1 MDWGFENQKF
11 YIEYTSC
18 TRPVGTLYE
27 EFDRRA
33 LEIAESNIDD
43 LLVSISGGVDSQ
55 AMLNS
60 FLKQDIPVKTV
71 FMYLPGYNDIEYDNL
86 KLLDMKLQIKTEIVD
101 IDPYKYK
108 EELEE
113 EAEKYDIQTN
123 SLLHKKFFSML
134 PSSANIV
141 FMDYDPYIHVD
152 ENWDFF
158 WYQGFNSTEVTRD
171 RALRLLKREGKIIW
185 FGDTS
190 EMRTSL
196 LDEEMLWSILYSW
209 KYYYGNGVTR
219 DTGHK
224 LRLRTDDRWDF
235 YLKPF
240 VYGKYWKDELIYF
253 SKFSGF
259 ENVPFLYQKPLY
271 MKEHAVLVPLQE
283 FIDFYKSCT
292 KEKRRFYE
300 NLHVQGGYFD

>member
-1 MDWGFENQKF
+1 MNWGFEDTKF
-11 YIEYTSC
+11 YIEYSSC
-18 TRPVGTLYE
+18 TRPVGNLYE

-33 LEIAESNIDD
+33 VEIAEETHTE
-43 LLVSISGGVDSQ
+43 LLLSISGGVDSQ
-55 AMLNS
+55 AMLRS
-60 FLKQDIPVKTV
+60 FMKQDIPVKTV
-71 FMYLPGYNDIEYDNL
+71 FMYLPGYNDIEYNNL
-86 KLLDMKLQIKTEIVD
+86 KILDEKLKIKTEIVD

-108 EELEE
+108 DELLEE
-113 EAEKYDIQTN
+113 SEKYDIQTN

-134 PSSANIV
+134 PSSSNIV

-158 WYQGFNSTEVTRD
+158 WYQSLNSTEVTRD

-190 EMRTSL
+190 EMRASL
-196 LDEEMLWSILYSW
+196 LNEEMLWSILYSW

-219 DTGHK
+219 DSGHK

-240 VYGKYWKDELIYF
+240 IYGKYWKDELIYF

-259 ENVPFLYQKPLY
+259 ENVPFLYLKPLY
-271 MKEHAVLVPLQE
+271 MKEHAVLVPLNE
-283 FIDFYKSCT
+283 FVDFYNSCT

-300 NLHVQGGYFD
+300 NLHVPGGYFD